1 MDRFGATVG
10 CSGEGYDAMTL
21 RQVCHRDAAPGGR
34 RRRLRPKGLLIGLV
48 VAMFCSAL
56 LLNGLV
62 RSQVGI
68 DARGAGNDG
77 DDSAVPAAVSEGGP
91 VIDLTH
97 GRRQSIP
104 MPPGTVALTFDDGP
118 DPTWTPQ
125 VLAVLAKYHVPA
137 TFFVIGSS
145 VARNP
150 DLVRQ
155 IRAQGS
161 EIGLHTFTHPDL
173 AEVSPDRVDR
183 EMTETQ
189 YALAGATGELS
200 YLIRPPYSSEP
211 DALDDA
217 RFGVISRL
225 GEQGYVTAL
234 VDVDSLDWERP
245 GVGAIV
251 HNAVPEDGHG
261 GVVLLHDA
269 GGDRS
274 ETVAALDRLI
284 PQMQRDGFT
293 FTTLSAGAG
302 LPPANFPAGAVDLT
316 LGKIMLVAVAIANH
330 MVSAL
335 EWSLLLVGGLV
346 VARTLLVMGVAVRHG
361 RRSRWARRVREQG
374 ASPLRRPPSGPV
386 TVVVPAYNERECI
399 EATVASLAASTHP
412 IEIVVV
418 DDGSTDGTAELIEDL
433 GLANLRVIRQA
444 NAGKAAALNTGIAV
458 ARHDIVVLIDGDTVF
473 EPGTVA
479 ALVGPFADGA
489 VGAVSG
495 NARVANRSGVLAR
508 LQNIEYVIGF
518 NIDRRVQDSWGV
530 VTTVP
535 GAVGAFRARALQAVG
550 GVSADTLA
558 EDTDLAIA
566 LGRAGWRVVYE
577 PTARAW
583 TEAPATLGQLW
594 RQRYRWSYGI
604 MQSLWKHRHAVVEGG
619 ASGHMGRVGL
629 GLTALF
635 QIVMPLLAPM
645 ADIYL
650 VYGVVFLDPIVTAAT
665 WGGVLIAALLLGTV
679 AFRLEGEPMRSLWLL
694 PAQQL
699 VYRQLM
705 YAVLIQSLATAVAG
719 IALRWQKIPRVG
731 DFSAVPAPRS
741 AS

>member
-1 MDRFGATVG
+1 
-10 CSGEGYDAMTL
+10 MTL
-21 RQVCHRDAAPGGR
+21 RLVGHHDTAAAHPR
-34 RRRLRPKGLLIGLV
+34 RRRVRPKWLLIGLV
-48 VAMFCSAL
+48 VAMFCSVL

-62 RSQVGI
+62 RSQIGV
-68 DARGAGNDG
+68 DARGAGQDG
-77 DDSAVPAAVSEGGP
+77 DDAAVPASVSSGGP
-91 VIDLTH
+91 VIDLTN
-97 GRRQSIP
+97 GRRQSIALP
-104 MPPGTVALTFDDGP
+104 SRTVALTFDDGP

-125 VLAVLAKYHVPA
+125 VLAVLAKYHVPG
-137 TFFVIGSS
+137 TFFVVGSS
-145 VARNP
+145 VARDP

-161 EIGLHTFTHPDL
+161 EIGIHTFTHPDL
-173 AEVSPDRVDR
+173 AEVSTDRVDR

-200 YLIRPPYSSEP
+200 YLVRPPYSSEP
-211 DALDDA
+211 DALDNL
-217 RFGVISRL
+217 RFDVISRL
-225 GEQGYVTAL
+225 GQQGYVTAL
-234 VDVDSLDWERP
+234 VDVDTEDWQQP
-245 GVGAIV
+245 GVAAIV

-284 PQMQRDGFT
+284 PEMQRDGFT
-293 FTTLSAGAG
+293 FTTVSAGAG
-302 LPPANFPAGAVDLT
+302 LPPANFPAGPVDLT
-316 LGKIMLVAVAIANH
+316 LGRIMLVAVAIADH
-330 MVSAL
+330 IVTAL

-346 VARTLLVMGVAVRHG
+346 VLRTLLVMGVALRHG
-361 RRSRWARRVREQG
+361 KRLRRARRAAGR
-374 ASPLRRPPSGPV
+374 ASPLRKPPSGPV
-386 TVVVPAYNERECI
+386 TVVVPAYNERQTI
-399 EATVASLAASTHP
+399 EATVRSLAASTHP
-412 IEIVVV
+412 IEVIVV
-418 DDGSTDGTAELIEDL
+418 DDGSTDGTAGLVDNL
-433 GLANLRVIRQA
+433 ALANVRVIRQA
-444 NAGKAAALNTGIAV
+444 NAGKAAALNAGIAA
-458 ARHDIVVLIDGDTVF
+458 ARHEIVALIDGDTVF

-479 ALVGPFADGA
+479 ALVAPFADPS
-489 VGAVSG
+489 VGAVAG
-495 NARVANRSGVLAR
+495 NARVANRTGLLSR
-508 LQNIEYVIGF
+508 LQNIEYVVGF

-535 GAVGAFRARALQAVG
+535 GAVGAYRTRVLRSIG
-550 GVSADTLA
+550 GISADTLA

-604 MQSLWKHRHAVVEGG
+604 MQSLWKHRHAVVERG

-635 QIVMPLLAPM
+635 QIVLPLLAPLV
-645 ADIYL
+645 DIYL
-650 VYGVVFLDPIVTAAT
+650 VYGLFFLDPVVTAIT
-665 WGGVLIAALLLGTV
+665 WGGVLFVQLLLGAV
-679 AFRLEGEPMRSLWLL
+679 AFRLEGESVRSLWLL

-705 YAVLIQSLATAVAG
+705 YAVLIQSIATAAAG
-719 IALRWQKIPRVG
+719 VALRWQKIPRVG
-731 DFSAVPAPRS
+731 DFSGVPTTRT